1 MTAAVFSKLLAL
13 FLTVGLGWLAGRMNW
28 LGAGVKLADAT
39 RVLSNLALYVCVPA
53 LLFRTTAR
61 IDLFTL
67 PWRTVAAY
75 FVPVVGVLL
84 GVYAWRRWQAGRS
97 QILANASAAAALP
110 PALPAAPATH
120 AIAAGFGNSVQLGIP
135 MAAALFGEAGLAIH
149 LALVSLHALVLLSVL
164 TTLAELDLA
173 SAHKATGNAAGARS
187 RVWAMLRTTARHTL
201 IHPVVLPIVVGL
213 AWNLAGA
220 PVPSVIDETLQ
231 GLAAAVVPVCL
242 LLIGLS
248 LAQYG
253 LKGRVHGAL
262 AATALKLLLLP
273 AAVLLVAR
281 WGFGLTGLPL
291 AVAVMMAALPT
302 GTNALIFADR
312 YRTLQAEATAT
323 IVFSTAAFVF
333 TASGWLAL
341 LGWLA
346 R

>member
-28 LGAGVKLADAT
+28 LGAGVKPADAT

-53 LLFRTTAR
+53 LLLRTTAR
-61 IDLFTL
+61 IDLYTL

-75 FVPVVGVLL
+75 FVPVLVVVL
-84 GVYAWRRWQAGRS
+84 GVYAWRRWRTTSPTQ
-97 QILANASAAAALP
+97 LAEVQ
-110 PALPAAPATH
+110 PAAPATH
-120 AIAAGFGNSVQLGIP
+120 AMAAGFGNSVQLGIP

-149 LALVSLHALVLLSVL
+149 LALISLHALVLLLLL

-173 SAHKATGNAAGARS
+173 RAAPGVSGAKS
-187 RVWAMLRTTARHTL
+187 RVLPMLRTMARNTV
-201 IHPVVLPIVVGL
+201 IHPVVMPIVVGL

-220 PVPSVIDETLQ
+220 PVPPVIDETLQ
-231 GLAAAVVPVCL
+231 SLAAAVVPVCL

-253 LKGRVHGAL
+253 LKGRLRGAL

-291 AVAVMMAALPT
+291 AVAVMMASLPT

-323 IVFSTAAFVF
+323 IVLSTAAFVV
-333 TASGWLAL
+333 TAAGWLAL
-341 LGWLA
+341 LAWLA

>member
-75 FVPVVGVLL
+75 FVPVVAVVLGIYL
-84 GVYAWRRWQAGRS
+84 WRRWRAGPLDS
-97 QILANASAAAALP
+97 
-110 PALPAAPATH
+110 LPAAPATH
-120 AIAAGFGNSVQLGIP
+120 AIAAAFGNSVQLGIP
-135 MAAALFGEAGLAIH
+135 MAAALFGEAGLAVH

-173 SAHKATGNAAGARS
+173 RSGSAAGVRAG
-187 RVWAMLRTTARHTL
+187 VWPMLRSTARNTL
-201 IHPVVLPIVVGL
+201 IHPVVLPIMVGL

-220 PVPSVIDETLQ
+220 PVPPVIDETLQ

-253 LKGRVHGAL
+253 LKGRVRGAL
-262 AATALKLLLLP
+262 AATALKLVLLP

-281 WGFGLTGLPL
+281 WGFGITGLPL

-323 IVFSTAAFVF
+323 IVFSTAAFVV
-333 TASGWLAL
+333 TAAGWLAL
-341 LGWLA
+341 LAWMGS
-346 R
+346 

>member
-13 FLTVGLGWLAGRMNW
+13 FLTVGLGWLAGRKNW

-75 FVPVVGVLL
+75 FVPVVGVMLC
-84 GVYAWRRWQAGRS
+84 VYAWRRWQAARGARGPQS
-97 QILANASAAAALP
+97 S
-110 PALPAAPATH
+110 LPAAPATH

-135 MAAALFGEAGLAIH
+135 MAAALFGEAGLAVH
-149 LALVSLHALVLLSVL
+149 LALVSLHALVLLSVM

-173 SAHKATGNAAGARS
+173 RDSPAGGAEDGARS
-187 RVWAMLRTTARHTL
+187 RVWPMLRTTARNTL
-201 IHPVVLPIVVGL
+201 IHPVVMPILVGL

-220 PVPSVIDETLQ
+220 PVPAVIDEALK

-253 LKGRVHGAL
+253 LKGRVRGAL
-262 AATALKLLLLP
+262 GATALKLVVVP
-273 AAVLLVAR
+273 AAVLVVAR
-281 WGFGLTGLPL
+281 WAFGITGLPL

-302 GTNALIFADR
+302 GTNAIIFADR

-323 IVFSTAAFVF
+323 IVFSTAAFVV

-341 LGWLA
+341 LAWMA

>member
-1 MTAAVFSKLLAL
+1 MTAVVFSKLLAL

-28 LGAGVKLADAT
+28 LGAGVRLADAT

-75 FVPVVGVLL
+75 FVPVAAVVLA
-84 GVYAWRRWQAGRS
+84 VYGWRRWQASPRRRPVPVELGGR
-97 QILANASAAAALP
+97 
-110 PALPAAPATH
+110 ALPAATATH
-120 AIAAGFGNSVQLGIP
+120 AIAATFGNSVQLGIP
-135 MAAALFGEAGLAIH
+135 MAAALFGEAGLAVH

-173 SAHKATGNAAGARS
+173 RAGANGSGRG
-187 RVWAMLRTTARHTL
+187 RIGAMLLTTARHTL

-213 AWNLAGA
+213 AWNLTGA
-220 PVPSVIDETLQ
+220 PVPPVIDETLQ

-253 LKGRVHGAL
+253 LKGRVRGAL

-333 TASGWLAL
+333 TAAGWLAL
-341 LGWLA
+341 LGWLE

>member
-75 FVPVVGVLL
+75 FVPVVAVVLA
-84 GVYAWRRWQAGRS
+84 VYAWRRWQAVRT
-97 QILANASAAAALP
+97 AAPVSAPDAV
-110 PALPAAPATH
+110 LPAAPATH

-173 SAHKATGNAAGARS
+173 RAAPGSGS
-187 RVWAMLRTTARHTL
+187 RVLSMLRTTARHTL
-201 IHPVVLPIVVGL
+201 IHPVVLPIVAGL

-220 PVPSVIDETLQ
+220 PVPPVIDETLQ

-253 LKGRVHGAL
+253 LKGRVRGAL
-262 AATALKLLLLP
+262 VATALKLLLLP
-273 AAVLLVAR
+273 AAVLLVAH
-281 WGFGLTGLPL
+281 WGFGLSGLPL

-323 IVFSTAAFVF
+323 IVFSTAAFVL
-333 TASGWLAL
+333 TASGWLL
-341 LGWLA
+341 LLAWLA
-346 R
+346 G

>member
-1 MTAAVFSKLLAL
+1 MTAVVFSKLLAL

-75 FVPVVGVLL
+75 FVPVVGVVLA
-84 GVYAWRRWQAGRS
+84 VYAWRRWQARRVQG
-97 QILANASAAAALP
+97 AAEAAEAAAGGHLP
-110 PALPAAPATH
+110 AAPAAPATH

-173 SAHKATGNAAGARS
+173 RAAPGSGS
-187 RVWAMLRTTARHTL
+187 RVLSMLRTTARHTL
-201 IHPVVLPIVVGL
+201 IHPVVLPIVAGL
-213 AWNLAGA
+213 AWNLTGW
-220 PVPSVIDETLQ
+220 PVPPVVDETLQ

-253 LKGRVHGAL
+253 LKGRVRGAL
-262 AATALKLLLLP
+262 VATALKLLLLP
-273 AAVLLVAR
+273 AAVLLVAH
-281 WGFGLTGLPL
+281 WGFGLSGLPL

-323 IVFSTAAFVF
+323 IVLSTAAFVL
-333 TASGWLAL
+333 TASGWLL
-341 LGWLA
+341 LLAWLPG
-346 R
+346 

>member
-1 MTAAVFSKLLAL
+1 MTAVVFSKLLAL

-75 FVPVVGVLL
+75 FVPVVAVLL
-84 GVYAWRRWQAGRS
+84 AVYAWRRWQAWRVQG
-97 QILANASAAAALP
+97 ATEVTEAAAGDHPLVA
-110 PALPAAPATH
+110 PAAPATH

-173 SAHKATGNAAGARS
+173 RAGSRAAGRA

-201 IHPVVLPIVVGL
+201 VHPVVLPIVAGL
-213 AWNLAGA
+213 AWNFTGW
-220 PVPSVIDETLQ
+220 PVPPVVDETLQ

-253 LKGRVHGAL
+253 LKGRVRGAL
-262 AATALKLLLLP
+262 VATALKLLLLP
-273 AAVLLVAR
+273 AAVLLVAH
-281 WGFGLTGLPL
+281 WGFGLSGLPL

-323 IVFSTAAFVF
+323 IVLSTAAFVL
-333 TASGWLAL
+333 TASGWLL
-341 LGWLA
+341 LLAWLA
-346 R
+346 G